1 MLAKIGIVPQLGQV
15 YLSQVT
21 TNVLNPACQHC
32 DVTDGRGR
40 AKLRSNDGEETVM
53 ATHLMRC
60 RYESE
65 TVALP
70 RLIKGPTSSLNET
83 NINLVDGKPN
93 KQFIIGF

>member
-1 MLAKIGIVPQLGQV
+1 MLD
-15 YLSQVT
+15 
-21 TNVLNPACQHC
+21 PACQHR
-32 DVTDGRGR
+32 DMADGRGR

-70 RLIKGPTSSLNET
+70 RLIKRPSGSLNET
-83 NINLVDGKPN
+83 YIQLVDGEPN
-93 KQFIIGF
+93 K